1 MSSDSNAIC
10 PHNRSDHGMPLRL
23 IAIACLEQG
32 LANVKMRPFH
42 DAVCAR
48 VISRDSN
55 VANVVSLA
63 QIIEGFNEG
72 GAVVHDDLRKS
83 APSAKDIVE
92 YPIADGL
99 CGLRAKNAIFR
110 VFEAAGFRKVHCIHI
125 HLHK

>member
-1 MSSDSNAIC
+1 
-10 PHNRSDHGMPLRL
+10 MPLRL
-23 IAIACLEQG
+23 IAIACLEQS
-32 LANVKMRPFH
+32 LANVEMHPFH
-42 DAVCAR
+42 DAICAR

-72 GAVVHDDLRKS
+72 GAIVHDDLTKS

-99 CGLRAKNAIFR
+99 CGLCVKNAIFR
-110 VFEAAGFRKVHCIHI
+110 IVRERAVALDQVFEATGFRKVHRIHI
-125 HLHK
+125 HPHK